1 MFGKKKAVNLKSSYL
16 RYFKKKKIMKLEIQI
31 CFFHSFMLK
40 KIYIFFDFKKKRYSE
55 TLNEQK
61 F

>member
-1 MFGKKKAVNLKSSYL
+1 
-16 RYFKKKKIMKLEIQI
+16 MKLEIQI
-31 CFFHSFMLK
+31 WFFHSFMFK

-61 F
+61 FQHEFKTATAVAVWSQR